1 MDEYTPANRKEF
13 QMKFNSQK
21 QTLLTA
27 FLAAGPL
34 SAFATTH
41 PVHGPAGFVAQK
53 VVCAQFENGTIRIA
67 QSVTERDVREYVTR
81 LENGAQTYSY
91 LMNEYCDPDA
101 PIRELVKMTFMC
113 CTMKTRGTEDSRE
126 KTPMTAEIPS
136 ET

>member
-1 MDEYTPANRKEF
+1 
-13 QMKFNSQK
+13 MKFNSK
-21 QTLLTA
+21 NRKL
-27 FLAAGPL
+27 LAAFFATGSL

-67 QSVTERDVREYVTR
+67 QSVTEGDVREYVTR

-113 CTMKTRGTEDSRE
+113 CTMKARGAEDPRD
-126 KTPMTAEIPS
+126 KTPAPAGIPG